1 MKQLLNDF
9 YDRYFH
15 DEESIILVILLALE
29 ISFTTPPF
37 GLLLFVMKGVAPKG
51 TTMREIY
58 GSAFPYMG
66 CSVLLV
72 FLLILFPQLA
82 LWLPGM

>member
-1 MKQLLNDF
+1 
-9 YDRYFH
+9 
-15 DEESIILVILLALE
+15 
-29 ISFTTPPF
+29 
-37 GLLLFVMKGVAPKG
+37 MKGVAPKG